1 MRQSLAILGVGLI
14 VAAACSKDSGLE
26 SVTKGNTDQGV
37 TIISASSSADISRT
51 HLGEASASTYPVLWD
66 ASDCIWVNGSP
77 STAIAIDAEDPKK
90 ADFTLP
96 VIEYPYC
103 AVYPASAASDFT
115 VSESAATAKV
125 TLPAV
130 QSYKAASFDPSA
142 AVMLGYAASGQLNFR
157 TAVAYLKIK
166 IAGGSDS
173 DDIVSVR
180 VRANEDLET
189 TVGDYGRQAM
199 SGEFTATFTD
209 GACTLAPVVNAMQ
222 SVTLDCGAGVAQGT
236 DLLIAIPAQVYTKG
250 INLFIVDASG
260 HCQTIIS
267 KKAFSADPGTIYST
281 EIQYNG
287 GSAYQGAGIYTVLDW
302 EALIVQETLLGPCS
316 EFSDAEGVINLYSDL
331 SAEMLQ
337 RHGGIDGAVSQTFA
351 GTIEGN
357 GHTVNVNKNVV
368 PLFTYVTGTLRNIT
382 FSGNK
387 SAFGTTAGWGTAQI
401 ALNLKDGAVM
411 ENVTA
416 DYNVTAVPTS
426 TDANSFFFGMVRDIE
441 AGASMTNCTQKSNFT
456 IDYSKVTTK
465 DLYVLPF
472 AQNNSG
478 LIRNCRNE
486 GNVTFRQDPGQKA
499 VVAPIYTNNA
509 EIDNFVNTGN
519 FSVISSMG
527 AAVAGIVLQGGGYI
541 HNCVNG
547 VDGDAEKGK
556 IELEAVPSAD
566 GKQYHAAGIA
576 VYGEIGNATNN
587 GRFYSDTN
595 YGSVSFLNNTTFNVY
610 RSAFAGIVSDVRYGI
625 YGSEQKTGFC
635 NTFTLIDSCVNE
647 GYIKVHDAANI
658 TATNVPL
665 FMGGILGLSLNNSG
679 TKSGYIILTEDTSKL
694 NGNYLLIRQNCE
706 NHGTLELA
714 SANKQAYSA
723 AATGA
728 RLNYVGGI
736 AGFTYGQG
744 EVKDAEGKVV
754 SSSHYA
760 LVRGKQIGT
769 IKVGSSVQGC
779 IAAGGII
786 GGCCYTKVENA
797 SSSVTYEKSDLIT
810 KDAPSAY
817 RGCLGAV
824 IGFVVKMSL
833 VSTAV
838 PGTLVDNTG
847 LSATTTLSSAEAIGY
862 LGITGAKTVDSSSS
876 TTHIVQIKTGSKYND
891 TAITKDNIAEFT
903 YGGGKKVVN

>member
-1 MRQSLAILGVGLI
+1 MKKSIVILGIGLLA
-14 VAAACSKDSGLE
+14 AAACTKDSRLE
-26 SVTKGNTDQGV
+26 SVSKGNSDSAV
-37 TIISASSSADISRT
+37 TIISASSSNDITRT
-51 HLGEASASTYPVLWD
+51 HLGEALASTYPVLWD
-66 ASDCIWVNGSP
+66 DSDCIWVNGSP
-77 STAIAIDAEDPKK
+77 STSIAIDAEDAKK

-96 VIEYPYC
+96 VVEYPYC
-103 AVYPASAASDFT
+103 AVYPASAASAFVSDDSGTRAT
-115 VSESAATAKV
+115 VV
-125 TLPAV
+125 LPAT
-130 QSYKAASFDPSA
+130 QSYRPGSFDSAA

-260 HCQTIIS
+260 HYQTIIS

-302 EALIVQETLLGPCS
+302 EALMVQETLLGPSS

-382 FSGNK
+382 FRGNK

-401 ALNLKDGAVM
+401 ALNLKNGAVM

-426 TDANSFFFGMVRDIE
+426 TSTNSFFYGMVRDIE

-478 LIRNCRNE
+478 LIRNCSNV
-486 GNVTFRQDPGQKA
+486 GNVTFIQDPGQKA

-527 AAVAGIVLQGGGYI
+527 AAVAGVVIQGGGYI
-541 HNCVNG
+541 HDCVNG

-556 IELEAVPSAD
+556 IELEAVPAAN
-566 GKQYHAAGIA
+566 GKMYHAAGIA
-576 VYGEIGNATNN
+576 AYGETYNSDNN
-587 GRFYSDTN
+587 GRFYNDTN
-595 YGSVSFLNNTTFNVY
+595 YGSISIHKNTAVNIY
-610 RSAFAGIVSDVRYGI
+610 RSAVAGIVSDVRFGTYGTE
-625 YGSEQKTGFC
+625 SSGFN
-635 NTFTLIDSCVNE
+635 NTFTVLDGCVNK
-647 GYIKVHDAANI
+647 GYVKFHEEN
-658 TATNVPL
+658 TNTTTKTNVPV
-665 FMGGILGLSLNNSG
+665 FVGGILGISANNNG
-679 TKSGYIILTEDTSKL
+679 TNKYNSTTEKWDSVGYLFLTSPTSTL
-694 NGNYLLIRQNCE
+694 NGNYLVIRGSCANY
-706 NHGTLELA
+706 GTLELA
-714 SANKQAYSA
+714 TADGQPYTTMAS
-723 AATGA
+723 GA
-728 RLNYVGGI
+728 RLSYVGGI
-736 AGFTYGQG
+736 AGFTYGYG
-744 EVKDAEGKVV
+744 TV
-754 SSSHYA
+754 STTDPRHYA
-760 LVRGKQIGT
+760 VVRGKQNGT
-769 IKVGSSVQGC
+769 IKVGSSVTGS
-779 IAAGGII
+779 IAAGGIV
-786 GGCCYTKVENA
+786 GGCCYTQVDHA
-797 SSSVTYEKSDLIT
+797 SSTVTYEKTELLTRGFAAKYS
-810 KDAPSAY
+810 
-817 RGCLGAV
+817 GCLAAV
-824 IGFVVKMSL
+824 IGFVLKYSDVA
-833 VSTAV
+833 TAT
-838 PGTLVDNTG
+838 PGVLTDNTG
-847 LSATTTLSSAEAIGY
+847 LDGMTGF
-862 LGITGAKTVDSSSS
+862 LGITGNKSVHETSDLVTHKTL
-876 TTHIVQIKTGSKYND
+876 IKTGSTYNG
-891 TAITKDNIAEFT
+891 TAITAGNLAEFT
-903 YGGGKKVVN
+903 YGDGDKAVN

>member
-1 MRQSLAILGVGLI
+1 
-14 VAAACSKDSGLE
+14 
-26 SVTKGNTDQGV
+26 
-37 TIISASSSADISRT
+37 
-51 HLGEASASTYPVLWD
+51 
-66 ASDCIWVNGSP
+66 
-77 STAIAIDAEDPKK
+77 
-90 ADFTLP
+90 
-96 VIEYPYC
+96 
-103 AVYPASAASDFT
+103 
-115 VSESAATAKV
+115 
-125 TLPAV
+125 LPAT
-130 QSYKAASFDPSA
+130 QSYRPGSFDSAA

-199 SGEFTATFTD
+199 SGEFTATFAD

-260 HCQTIIS
+260 DCQTIIS

-357 GHTVNVNKNVV
+357 GHTVNVNRNVV
-368 PLFTYVTGTLRNIT
+368 PLFTYVSGTLRNIT

-401 ALNLKDGAVM
+401 ALNLKNGAVM

-426 TDANSFFFGMVRDIE
+426 TSTNSFFYGMVRDIE

-456 IDYSKVTTK
+456 IDYSGVTTK

-478 LIRNCRNE
+478 LIRNCRNV
-486 GNVTFRQDPGQKA
+486 GNVSFLKDPGQKA

-519 FSVISSMG
+519 FSVVSSLG
-527 AAVAGIVLQGGGYI
+527 AAVAGVVIQGGGYI
-541 HNCVNG
+541 HDCVNG

-556 IELEAVPSAD
+556 IELEATPTAD
-566 GKQYHAAGIA
+566 GKTYHAAGIA
-576 VYGEIGNATNN
+576 VYGETGNAKNN
-587 GRFYSDTN
+587 GRFYNDIN
-595 YGSVSFLNNTTFNVY
+595 YGPVSFHKNATRNIY
-610 RSAFAGIVSDVRYGI
+610 RSAFAGIVSDIRYGK
-625 YGSEQKTGFC
+625 YSGTELQNFN
-635 NTFTLIDSCVNE
+635 NTFTVIHGCVNK
-647 GYIKVHDAANI
+647 GYIKVHEEETNTD
-658 TATNVPL
+658 TSGNVPVFL
-665 FMGGILGLSLNNSG
+665 GGILGLSLNNAG
-679 TKSGYIILTEDTSKL
+679 TKSGALILTTATGSL
-694 NGNYLLIRQNCE
+694 NGNYIVIRDSCANY
-706 NHGTLELA
+706 GTLELA
-714 SANKQAYSA
+714 TADGQPYTTSAS
-723 AATGA
+723 GA
-728 RLNYVGGI
+728 RLSYVGGI
-736 AGFTYGQG
+736 AGFTYGYG
-744 EVKDAEGKVV
+744 TVNADTDPR
-754 SSSHYA
+754 HYA
-760 LVRGKQIGT
+760 VVRGKQNGT
-769 IKVGSSVQGC
+769 IKVGSSVTGS
-779 IAAGGII
+779 IAAGGIV
-786 GGCCYTKVENA
+786 GGCCYTQVDHA
-797 SSSVTYEKSDLIT
+797 SSTVTYEKTDLLT
-810 KDAPSAY
+810 RGAAAQY

-824 IGFVVKMSL
+824 IGFVVKYSD
-833 VSTAV
+833 VAQAT
-838 PGTLVDNTG
+838 PGNLIDNTG
-847 LSATTTLSSAEAIGY
+847 LPVSPEITEGAVGF
-862 LGITGAKTVDSSSS
+862 LGITGATSVHNTSSKV
-876 TTHIVQIKTGSKYND
+876 THESLIKTGSSYNG
-891 TAITKDNIAEFT
+891 TAITADNLAEFT
-903 YGGGKKVVN
+903 YGAGKKRVN